1 MFRSGFTLA
10 EQILAVHPEVTCGG
24 ELEFFQRII
33 TNKNIPFPEC
43 ISKLTDVEKKAVAV
57 KYENEINSAFDNV
70 NIMTDKRPDN
80 ILYLGFIKSIFPQAK
95 MVITKRNLM
104 DNCLSVYLLRLGAS
118 MNYATS
124 IEDTIY

>member
-1 MFRSGFTLA
+1 
-10 EQILAVHPEVTCGG
+10 
-24 ELEFFQRII
+24 
-33 TNKNIPFPEC
+33 
-43 ISKLTDVEKKAVAV
+43 
-57 KYENEINSAFDNV
+57 
-70 NIMTDKRPDN
+70 MTDKRSDN